1 MNISPGNYSGPFSST
16 PRSDLEGSFLVS
28 LSQGASQ
35 VGGLVSHPWSA
46 SSVGVLGCTEL
57 L

>member
-1 MNISPGNYSGPFSST
+1 MNISLGNFFGLFSST